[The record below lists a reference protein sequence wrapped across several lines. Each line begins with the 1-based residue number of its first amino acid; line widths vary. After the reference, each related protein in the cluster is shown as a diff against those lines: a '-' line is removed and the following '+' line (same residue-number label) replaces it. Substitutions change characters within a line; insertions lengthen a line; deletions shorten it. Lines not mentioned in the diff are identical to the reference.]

1 MPSLK
6 EKYKRALA
14 EATTPRDYLPN
25 KNALLTAIQDYR
37 LISNFF
43 HGVFTFSKEMKPTTE
58 VMRELFEDWLG
69 QKSSL
74 KGAPPF
80 PYDFSYGMDG
90 SRFRFAV
97 KGVDYLDP
105 GETYY
110 EIEIACDASCPTD
123 DELSND
129 GRPDWCIALFQC
141 NHAMVSSNGWD
152 YDHLIVSDRLE
163 LNK

>member
-1 MPSLK
+1 MSLK

-43 HGVFTFSKEMKPTTE
+43 HGVFTFSKEMEPITE

-74 KGAPPF
+74 KDALPIL
-80 PYDFSYGMDG
+80 YDITTGMDG

-97 KGVDYLDP
+97 KPIGYLDP

-110 EIEIACDASCPTD
+110 EIEIAFD
-123 DELSND
+123 DEFSDD
-129 GRPDWCIALFQC
+129 GKPDWCIALFQC
-141 NHAMVSSNGWD
+141 NHSMVSSNGWD